1 MNELV
6 QISAPGWAN
15 ILLIAL
21 SVIIVISVFGF
32 AFAAFAFNGKLVQI
46 SLNIAGVSMLSL
58 LGLTMMFVLVGGFV
72 IENPNAYTITK
83 TDDTILVNSKSDWI
97 ANSTYNILEHKNG
110 IYYLYDSEHPKKL
123 VKISDDEL
131 GKMIAKE

>member
-58 LGLTMMFVLVGGFV
+58 LGLTMVFVLVGGFV
-72 IENPNAYTITK
+72 MENPNAYTITK
-83 TDDTILVNSKSDWI
+83 IDDTILVNSKSDWI

-110 IYYLYDSEHPKKL
+110 IYYLYDSEHPKNL

-131 GKMIAKE
+131 EQMMSKD

>member
-58 LGLTMMFVLVGGFV
+58 LGLNMVFVLVGGFV

-110 IYYLYDSEHPKKL
+110 IYYLYDSEHPKNL

-131 GKMIAKE
+131 KQMMSKD

>member
-21 SVIIVISVFGF
+21 SVIIVISIFSFV
-32 AFAAFAFNGKLVQI
+32 FAAFAFNGKLSQI
-46 SLNIAGVSMLSL
+46 SLTIAGVSMLSF
-58 LGLTMMFVLVGGFV
+58 LGLTMVFVLVGGFV
-72 IENPNAYTITK
+72 VENPNAYAITK

-110 IYYLYDSEHPKKL
+110 IYYLYDSEHPKNLIKL
-123 VKISDDEL
+123 SDDEL
-131 GKMIAKE
+131 DKMIAKE

>member
-58 LGLTMMFVLVGGFV
+58 LGLTMVFVLVGGFV

-83 TDDTILVNSKSDWI
+83 TDDTIFVNSKSDWI

-110 IYYLYDSEHPKKL
+110 IYYLYDSEHPKNL

-131 GKMIAKE
+131 KQMMSKD

>member
-21 SVIIVISVFGF
+21 SIIIVISVFSFGF
-32 AFAAFAFNGKLVQI
+32 AALAFNGKLVQI
-46 SLNIAGVSMLSL
+46 SLNIAGVSMLSF
-58 LGLTMMFVLVGGFV
+58 LGLTMVFVLVGGFV

-110 IYYLYDSEHPKKL
+110 IYYLYDSEHPKNLIKL
-123 VKISDDEL
+123 SDDEL
-131 GKMIAKE
+131 DKMITKE

>member
-1 MNELV
+1 MSELI

-21 SVIIVISVFGF
+21 SVIIVISIFGF
-32 AFAAFAFNGKLVQI
+32 AFTALAFNGKLVQI
-46 SLNIAGVSMLSL
+46 SLTIGVVSMLSF
-58 LGLTMMFVLVGGFV
+58 LGLTMVFVLVGGFV
-72 IENPNAYTITK
+72 MENPNTYTITK

-110 IYYLYDSEHPKKL
+110 IYYLYDSEHPKNL

-131 GKMIAKE
+131 EQMMSKD

>member
-58 LGLTMMFVLVGGFV
+58 LGLTMVFVLVGGFV

-83 TDDTILVNSKSDWI
+83 TDDTILVNSKADWI

-110 IYYLYDSEHPKKL
+110 IYYLYDSEHPKNL

-131 GKMIAKE
+131 KQMMSKD

>member
-6 QISAPGWAN
+6 QISAPDWAN
-15 ILLIAL
+15 ILLLTLTFIIGLSMISYFIAFIMRSAKL
-21 SVIIVISVFGF
+21 GEFSIYSGIISFISFMVFT
-32 AFAAFAFNGKLVQI
+32 VV
-46 SLNIAGVSMLSL
+46 GVCII
-58 LGLTMMFVLVGGFV
+58 GYTMA
-72 IENPNAYTITK
+72 NPNAYTITK

-110 IYYLYDSEHPKKL
+110 IYYLYDPEHPKKL

>member
-58 LGLTMMFVLVGGFV
+58 LGLTMVFVLVGGFV

-110 IYYLYDSEHPKKL
+110 IYYLYDSEHPKNL

-131 GKMIAKE
+131 KQMMSKD

>member
-110 IYYLYDSEHPKKL
+110 IYYLYDSEHPKNL

-131 GKMIAKE
+131 KQMMSKD

>member
-21 SVIIVISVFGF
+21 SVIIVISVFSFGF
-32 AFAAFAFNGKLVQI
+32 AALAFNDKLVQI
-46 SLNIAGVSMLSL
+46 SLNIAGVSMLSF
-58 LGLTMMFVLVGGFV
+58 LGLTMVFVLVGGFV
-72 IENPNAYTITK
+72 IENPNAYAITK

-110 IYYLYDSEHPKKL
+110 IYYLYDSEHPKNLIKL
-123 VKISDDEL
+123 SDDEL
-131 GKMIAKE
+131 DKMITKE

>member
-58 LGLTMMFVLVGGFV
+58 LGLTMVFVLVGGFV

-97 ANSTYNILEHKNG
+97 TNSTYNILEHKNG
-110 IYYLYDSEHPKKL
+110 IYYLYDSEHPKNL

-131 GKMIAKE
+131 KQMMSKD

>member
-1 MNELV
+1 MNELI

-21 SVIIVISVFGF
+21 SVIIVISIFGF
-32 AFAAFAFNGKLVQI
+32 AFTALTLNGKLVQI
-46 SLNIAGVSMLSL
+46 SLTITVVSMLSF
-58 LGLTMMFVLVGGFV
+58 LGLTMVFVLVGGFV
-72 IENPNAYTITK
+72 MENPNAYTITK

-110 IYYLYDSEHPKKL
+110 IYYLYDSEHPKNLIKL
-123 VKISDDEL
+123 SDDEL
-131 GKMIAKE
+131 KQMIAKE